1 MKGWY
6 TIADGLA
13 EVTVDGDK
21 ASTDL
26 LFFNQLSDTAI
37 EKSLRLEGGE
47 LTPEICDEIVSK
59 GEYPEGIINEAAT
72 KEWFYFHQP
81 HKLYKK

>member
-6 TIADGLA
+6 TIKDGVA

-81 HKLYKK
+81 HKLYEK